1 MFPSFSVRASFM
13 QEHGK
18 SCFWCNFS
26 VAINSA
32 RCVQHCTSACHP
44 VQLKHTCPDLKS
56 LNGLL
61 PTVWAM
67 RSKRD
72 VLPSSIVPLPLA
84 PFFSVLGTP
93 SRYHFQCLQTSKA
106 IRMLDQLL
114 DGHQNCCMWPSHRF
128 WLCLRLYRNES
139 ASRQIWAGKKDM
151 SLKLESEEWALIKDR
166 QHIGSVSSAAA
177 WFFQTCSYDES
188 QALERLALK
197 PRHPSK
203 LFQLLLWLHCHDTL
217 CLWADWW
224 PHQTAWKARD
234 VQLFNGF
241 LPCPW
246 CLCGF
251 IMMLSSLS
259 GTICCFDYDAS
270 LHGL

>member
-72 VLPSSIVPLPLA
+72 VLPSPIVPLPVA
-84 PFFSVLGTP
+84 PFSVLGTP

-114 DGHQNCCMWPSHRF
+114 DGHQDCCMRPSQNLTMPPSVQEWKCKQAGITCLFLGCADPGHSALVRPTIF
-128 WLCLRLYRNES
+128 KDSLVTILAAVVDSHLQIQSYKLNNAIKCSFVSVMETDVSWTAVLLRLP
-139 ASRQIWAGKKDM
+139 M
-151 SLKLESEEWALIKDR
+151 
-166 QHIGSVSSAAA
+166 
-177 WFFQTCSYDES
+177 
-188 QALERLALK
+188 
-197 PRHPSK
+197 
-203 LFQLLLWLHCHDTL
+203 LWLGASH
-217 CLWADWW
+217 A
-224 PHQTAWKARD
+224 KASESREE
-234 VQLFNGF
+234 V
-241 LPCPW
+241 
-246 CLCGF
+246 
-251 IMMLSSLS
+251 
-259 GTICCFDYDAS
+259 
-270 LHGL
+270 LHKNKQ